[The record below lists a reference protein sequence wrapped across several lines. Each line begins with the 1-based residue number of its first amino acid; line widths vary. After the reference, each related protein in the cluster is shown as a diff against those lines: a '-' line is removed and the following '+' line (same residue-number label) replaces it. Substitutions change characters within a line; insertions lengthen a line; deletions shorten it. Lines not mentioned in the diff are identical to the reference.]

1 MGRNGLKVM
10 AVLAALSVLGA
21 SGAAQAVE
29 LTKQQQAETRRF
41 AANNSLFVLYHE
53 VAHLLID
60 QLRLPVLGREEDAAD
75 NLATWT
81 LLKHNSLESHVV
93 LRHAAQGW
101 TLTGLANNSGGSPED
116 IAANHRLDQQRA
128 HQIVCLMVGSDKR
141 SFRPIANEYG
151 LERGRQDT
159 CQGDYALLNQSLETV
174 LPATTAKT
182 AGTKVHVRYQHAG
195 GRLAKAADAL
205 KSSRILD
212 RVADEVRHNYTLRS
226 TVRFNAQRCD
236 EANAF
241 YDPETVEIIFC
252 YELMEEYM
260 DLYGR
265 TLSPQTTRVRIVT
278 KDKMTKAQTSQ

>member
-1 MGRNGLKVM
+1 MRSIGLKLL
-10 AVLAALSVLGA
+10 AVLALSMLGA
-21 SGAAQAVE
+21 PSAAQAVE

-53 VAHLLID
+53 VAHLLFD
-60 QLRLPVLGREEDAAD
+60 QLQLPVLGREEDAAD

-81 LLKHNSLESHVV
+81 LLKHNSPDS
-93 LRHAAQGW
+93 HAALRDAARGW
-101 TLTGLANNSGGSPED
+101 TLTGLANQSGGNPED

-151 LERGRQDT
+151 LDRGRQDT
-159 CQGDYALLNQSLETV
+159 CQGDYGLLNQSLETV
-174 LPATTAKT
+174 LPSRTAVT
-182 AGTKVHVRYQHAG
+182 DGTQVYVRYHHAG
-195 GRLAKAADAL
+195 GRLTKAADAL
-205 KSSRILD
+205 KSSRVLD
-212 RVADEVRHNYTLRS
+212 QVADEVRLNYTLRNK
-226 TVRFNAQRCD
+226 VRFNAQRCD

-241 YDPETVEIIFC
+241 YDPDTVEIIFC

-260 DLYGR
+260 NLYGQ
-265 TLSPQTTRVRIVT
+265 TLNPQAARVRIVT